1 MLSVKL
7 ILKNQIIKIMKL
19 RTKKIIATYVIKMDT
34 PLTHVS
40 LILKGKIKIILE
52 KTIIE
57 NKKEERLGNFIAII
71 LKMNQ
76 ILLILKK
83 KNTNVGFSG
92 NIMVNSI
99 TQTTK
104 ENANTEWIIDS
115 GCLINLTNE
124 IKKLKKKTLKILK
137 NKSITY
143 PNGKSE
149 KIKKIG
155 KNH

>member
-1 MLSVKL
+1 
-7 ILKNQIIKIMKL
+7 MKL

-83 KNTNVGFSG
+83 K
-92 NIMVNSI
+92 IPML
-99 TQTTK
+99 
-104 ENANTEWIIDS
+104 DS
-115 GCLINLTNE
+115 LV
-124 IKKLKKKTLKILK
+124 ILW
-137 NKSITY
+137 
-143 PNGKSE
+143 
-149 KIKKIG
+149 
-155 KNH
+155 

>member
-83 KNTNVGFSG
+83 K
-92 NIMVNSI
+92 IPML
-99 TQTTK
+99 
-104 ENANTEWIIDS
+104 DS
-115 GCLINLTNE
+115 LV
-124 IKKLKKKTLKILK
+124 ILW
-137 NKSITY
+137 
-143 PNGKSE
+143 
-149 KIKKIG
+149 
-155 KNH
+155 